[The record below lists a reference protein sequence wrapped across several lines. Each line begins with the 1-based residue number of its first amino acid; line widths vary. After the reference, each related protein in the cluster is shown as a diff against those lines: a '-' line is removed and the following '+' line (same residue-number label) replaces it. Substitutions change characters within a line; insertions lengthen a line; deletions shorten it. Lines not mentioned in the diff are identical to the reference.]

1 MKAEG
6 RRLNPKSKAQS
17 LESLRVSAPPRLSG
31 LDPCHPCYPWLN
43 GKVDPPS
50 LCELRRTGPE
60 ITTPLVPFTESH
72 SSPIHC
78 SMDNM
83 ITVVTRFDLPAGV
96 TADQI
101 RAAFDEAAPR
111 FRNVPGL
118 VRKQFLRSKDCRTAG
133 GVYLWN
139 DERAARAYMN
149 ERVAPMIRE
158 KFHVDPTVEFY
169 DSPVLVEN

>member
-1 MKAEG
+1 MDRCLTGRSIIENNLMVVGFAE
-6 RRLNPKSKAQS
+6 RFAKEPARNHYTFSSIHRKPF
-17 LESLRVSAPPRLSG
+17 
-31 LDPCHPCYPWLN
+31 
-43 GKVDPPS
+43 
-50 LCELRRTGPE
+50 
-60 ITTPLVPFTESH
+60 VPYSF
-72 SSPIHC
+72 P
-78 SMDNM
+78 MDNL
-83 ITVVTRFDLPAGV
+83 ITVVTRFQLPAGV

-139 DERAARAYMN
+139 DEGAARAFMN

-158 KFHVDPTVEFY
+158 KFHVDPTIEFY
-169 DSPVLVEN
+169 DSPVIVEN